1 MLKRAM
7 LYLRRK
13 KTRTAL
19 LFLLLFVLSLSL
31 AVGVT
36 VWGSVGAVTR
46 GIQQELGT
54 SFVMRLPS
62 EVVYG
67 RDSNYTEVIDENGQ
81 AKRQYIGAALDE
93 TTVAQ
98 IMQQVDGL
106 SAYNAEKTEYVHADD
121 FSLLYGKFANA
132 WENWNETGGDPAER
146 IGWKIL
152 SEEAMLYGN
161 TDSALYDKFRTGA
174 FELVAGRHITP
185 EDRRKVLIS
194 EQLAEQNQLGLGETI
209 TLSMRAGM
217 TGLPDTYALWGE
229 DQEMEIVGIFHIN
242 GYQPAGASVAE
253 NDQTYNWLISDIET
267 ACYFRSVCDFY
278 WYADRIIAPQ
288 YDNVTFFVDNPAQ
301 LDIAMDKLKTLDGLN
316 VLDYEIA
323 VDDTMYKS
331 TVDPLNDIRYVVAG
345 AVLAITAAC
354 VVVLLIVFTMW
365 VRSRRKEIAIYLSLG
380 LRKSRILGQFMLE
393 AVLVAVAAILVASAV
408 SRPVTNAVG
417 GSMLASAIEAA
428 QPEEQSFSEEELW
441 QAALNGQTLYHYDS
455 GTYAGP
461 DHIDFTFGVTE
472 LLILVGLELLI
483 IIAAICKGG
492 SFIFNL
498 SPRQILTTLS

>member
-19 LFLLLFVLSLSL
+19 LFLLLFVLSISL

-93 TTVAQ
+93 ATVEQ
-98 IMQQVDGL
+98 IMQQVEGL
-106 SAYNAEKTEYVHADD
+106 DTYNAEKSEYVHADD

-152 SEEAMLYGN
+152 AEETLLYGN

-174 FELVAGRHITP
+174 FELVAGRHIAP
-185 EDRRKVLIS
+185 EDRKKVLIS
-194 EQLAEQNQLGLGETI
+194 EQLAEQNQLGLGDTI

-217 TGLPDTYALWGE
+217 TGLPDTYALWG
-229 DQEMEIVGIFHIN
+229 
-242 GYQPAGASVAE
+242 
-253 NDQTYNWLISDIET
+253 
-267 ACYFRSVCDFY
+267 
-278 WYADRIIAPQ
+278 
-288 YDNVTFFVDNPAQ
+288 
-301 LDIAMDKLKTLDGLN
+301 
-316 VLDYEIA
+316 
-323 VDDTMYKS
+323 
-331 TVDPLNDIRYVVAG
+331 
-345 AVLAITAAC
+345 
-354 VVVLLIVFTMW
+354 
-365 VRSRRKEIAIYLSLG
+365 
-380 LRKSRILGQFMLE
+380 
-393 AVLVAVAAILVASAV
+393 
-408 SRPVTNAVG
+408 
-417 GSMLASAIEAA
+417 
-428 QPEEQSFSEEELW
+428 
-441 QAALNGQTLYHYDS
+441 
-455 GTYAGP
+455 
-461 DHIDFTFGVTE
+461 
-472 LLILVGLELLI
+472 
-483 IIAAICKGG
+483 
-492 SFIFNL
+492 
-498 SPRQILTTLS
+498 